1 MQLERPECTST
12 TRVYNTLWNTLMIKP
27 VDLQTGLLFVSAR
40 RGYTNLF
47 SSMTIF

>member
-12 TRVYNTLWNTLMIKP
+12 TRVYNALWNTLMIKP
-27 VDLQTGLLFVSAR
+27 VDLQTSLLFVGAR